1 MIRGVNRKD
10 FEGTATATIASTAD
24 KLSEAEFAVTAEPQK
39 RARLRREEVEL
50 EHYRNSTSSLEA
62 TYASLVLGVFSESL

>member
-24 KLSEAEFAVTAEPQK
+24 TAEPQK